1 MSSIS
6 PTKRPNRPGV
16 CNGSV
21 HGMVRPPERASR
33 SQKLTATERNVGG
46 DAPTRHA
53 RGLFGHHLFVH
64 EAHCLVSPADDG
76 FGEMPRHGDLG
87 QSPGAGRSRARQA
100 SGRALPST
108 ARPGSGSGADQHVG
122 RPLCLRAAPILACRG
137 SIQVWSCLPSRHV
150 TVLAVLQIRVPARW
164 TSASFGGKIEGVGD
178 EVVGA
183 EDRRR
188 ESYAQHD

>member
-1 MSSIS
+1 M
-6 PTKRPNRPGV
+6 P
-16 CNGSV
+16 
-21 HGMVRPPERASR
+21 ASC
-33 SQKLTATERNVGG
+33 S
-46 DAPTRHA
+46 D
-53 RGLFGHHLFVH
+53 
-64 EAHCLVSPADDG
+64 
-76 FGEMPRHGDLG
+76 PRL
-87 QSPGAGRSRARQA
+87 S
-100 SGRALPST
+100 
-108 ARPGSGSGADQHVG
+108 
-122 RPLCLRAAPILACRG
+122 G